1 MIWRNPF
8 LAKNSEQQFRVEDF
22 LALFDC
28 SVLQMIEERNLSKV
42 SYISSTP
49 GAGKTSL
56 FRAFSPQVLNEI
68 TNDQSND
75 DYKDINEHMEEL
87 GAIRDGIPVLL
98 SANLSCARNYSIIDE
113 MFQNGRRKQV
123 FFALLNY
130 RITISLIRAMG
141 VLWNL
146 EKEEYKRVTFVEVPQ
161 EMLSEC
167 GDGVNAYELYEWACA
182 GERGLCRY
190 LDSDRNDDLPISF
203 AHTTLLTLKLFE
215 PENIL
220 LDGEECFDY
229 TLMIFDDFHK
239 LSDNQRDYMSEALYT
254 LKTNTGVWLGQRL
267 EGVKPSQVISMDG
280 SLNRDYNPNVVI
292 DNYWPNR
299 QRPFHGMLQ
308 NIANRRIQ
316 GIQGNGYTKFP
327 DYLSENL
334 AGNKYRKVL
343 KNHCQSIGEWVADDS
358 ERMAKYARIIEMIE
372 NSENSDLMEK
382 AVQYECIAIKERR
395 GNAGQLSLPLGISE
409 NVEDFKAFVNKNRA
423 AARFYISIKHNI
435 PFYFGMDNLLMLS
448 SYNVEQ
454 FLNFAGRY
462 YDVHRVISLQKSSGK
477 KNRLTAEEQEE
488 ILIKEAE
495 RRWEDMDLRYAG
507 IELIKGFLNNVAAF
521 CVGSRDVGKAC
532 YEGGAYTGFSVN
544 DESLKI
550 ISDKPQYGRLLEVL
564 GACLSSKYL
573 EMRKNSG
580 ESVFYLNRWLCVY
593 YRLPLRYGGY
603 KRITERYLLDICV
616 EDKKKWDGEQ
626 ISMEL

>member
-1 MIWRNPF
+1 MIWKNPF

-68 TNDQSND
+68 TSGQQD
-75 DYKDINEHMEEL
+75 DEYQDIRKHMRRL
-87 GAIRDGIPVLL
+87 GAIYDDAPVLL

-123 FFALLNY
+123 FFALINY
-130 RITISLIRAMG
+130 RVTISLIRAMG

-146 EKEEYKRVTFVEVPQ
+146 DKEGYKRVTFVEVPQ

-167 GDGVNAYELYEWACA
+167 GESVNAYELYEWACT
-182 GERGLCRY
+182 GERELCRY
-190 LDSDRNDDLPISF
+190 LDSDRSEELPLSF
-203 AHTTLLTLKLFE
+203 VHTTLLTLKLFE

-220 LDGEECFDY
+220 LDGDDCCEY

-239 LSDNQRDYMSEALYT
+239 LSDNQKNYISEALYT

-292 DNYWPNR
+292 DNYWPNKPG
-299 QRPFHGMLQ
+299 QFHNMLQ
-308 NIANRRIQ
+308 NIAYRRIQ
-316 GIQGNGYTKFP
+316 GSGYVKFS
-327 DYLSENL
+327 DCLSGDW
-334 AGNKYRKVL
+334 AGSKYRKIL
-343 KNHCQSIGEWVADDS
+343 KSHSQSIREWVVSDS
-358 ERMAKYARIIEMIE
+358 ERKARYAKIVEMIE
-372 NSENSDLMEK
+372 SSETKDLMEK
-382 AVQYECIAIKERR
+382 AIQYECIAIKERR
-395 GNAGQLSLPLGISE
+395 DNSYQLSLPLGISE
-409 NVEDFKAFVNKNRA
+409 NVKDFKEFVSKNKTS
-423 AARFYISIKHNI
+423 ARFYISIKHNI
-435 PFYFGMDNLLMLS
+435 PFYYGMDNLLTLS

-462 YDVHRVISLQKSSGK
+462 FDVNRIKSLERSGGK
-477 KNRLTAEEQEE
+477 MSKLTIEEQEE
-488 ILIKEAE
+488 ILEREAR
-495 RRWEDMDLRYAG
+495 RRWEDMELRYAN
-507 IELIKGFLNNVAAF
+507 IDLIKGFLNNVAAF
-521 CVGSRDVGKAC
+521 CIGSRDAGKAS
-532 YEGGAYTGFSVN
+532 YEGGAYTGFALN
-544 DESLKI
+544 NEYLKN
-550 ISDKPQYGRLLEVL
+550 ISEKACYERLLKVM

-573 EMRKNSG
+573 EMRKSSG
-580 ESVFYLNRWLCVY
+580 ESIFYLNRWLCVY
-593 YRLPLRYGGY
+593 YKLPLSYGGF
-603 KRITERYLLDICV
+603 KRVTERYLLDICT
-616 EDKKKWDGEQ
+616 EDERILDSEQ
-626 ISMEL
+626 IRMEL

>member
-1 MIWRNPF
+1 MIWKNPF

-28 SVLQMIEERNLSKV
+28 SVLQMIDERNLSKV

-68 TNDQSND
+68 TSGQSDD
-75 DYKDINEHMEEL
+75 DYKDLRRHMLRL
-87 GAIRDGIPVLL
+87 GAIYGDTPVLL

-123 FFALLNY
+123 FFALINY
-130 RITISLIRAMG
+130 RATISLIRAMG

-146 EKEEYKRVTFVEVPQ
+146 DKEGYKRVTFAEVPQ

-167 GDGVNAYELYEWACA
+167 SENVNAYELYEWACK
-182 GERGLCRY
+182 GERELCRY
-190 LDSDRNDDLPISF
+190 LDSDRSGELSISF
-203 AHTTLLTLKLFE
+203 VHTTLLTLKLFE

-220 LDGEECFDY
+220 LDGIDCCEY

-239 LSDNQRDYMSEALYT
+239 LSDNQKNYMSEALYT
-254 LKTNTGVWLGQRL
+254 LKANTGVWFGQRL

-292 DNYWPNR
+292 DNYWPGKQEQFYN
-299 QRPFHGMLQ
+299 MLR

-316 GIQGNGYTKFP
+316 GSGYTRFS
-327 DYLSENL
+327 DCLSGDL
-334 AGNKYRKVL
+334 AVSKYRKVL
-343 KNHCQSIGEWVADDS
+343 KSHIQSIREWVVGDC
-358 ERMAKYARIIEMIE
+358 ERSAKYTQIIERIE
-372 NSENSDLMEK
+372 NSEARDLMEK
-382 AVQYECIAIKERR
+382 AVQYECIVIKERR
-395 GNAGQLSLPLGISE
+395 NNSEQLSLPLGIPE
-409 NVEDFKAFVNKNRA
+409 NVENFIEFVNKNKT
-423 AARFYISIKHNI
+423 AARFYVSMKNNI
-435 PFYFGMDNLLMLS
+435 PFYFGMDNLTVLS

-462 YDVHRVISLQKSSGK
+462 YDVYRVKSLQKNSGK
-477 KNRLTAEEQEE
+477 TNRLTAEEQDE
-488 ILIKEAE
+488 ILTKEAV
-495 RRWEDMDLRYAG
+495 RRWEDMDLRYAR
-507 IELIKGFLNNVAAF
+507 INLIKGFLNNVAAF
-521 CVGSRDVGKAC
+521 CVNSRDAGRAC
-532 YEGGAYTGFSVN
+532 YAGGAYTGFAVK
-544 DESLKI
+544 DESLKA
-550 ISDKPQYGRLLEVL
+550 ISEKPYYGRLLEVL

-593 YRLPLRYGGY
+593 YRLPLLYGGF
-603 KRITERYLLDICV
+603 KRVTEKYLLDICV
-616 EDKKKWDGEQ
+616 ENDRALDNEQ
-626 ISMEL
+626 ISMEF

>member
-1 MIWRNPF
+1 MIWKNPF
-8 LAKNSEQQFRVEDF
+8 LAKNSEQQFRVDDF

-28 SVLQMIEERNLSKV
+28 SVLQMIEECNLSKV

-68 TNDQSND
+68 TSGQPD
-75 DYKDINEHMEEL
+75 DVHQDIRKHMRRL
-87 GAIRDGIPVLL
+87 GAIYDGAPVLL

-130 RITISLIRAMG
+130 RVTISLIRAMS

-146 EKEEYKRVTFVEVPQ
+146 DKEGYRRVTFVEVPQ

-167 GDGVNAYELYEWACA
+167 SESVNAYELYEWACA
-182 GERGLCRY
+182 GERELCRY
-190 LDSDRNDDLPISF
+190 LDSDRSEDLPISF
-203 AHTTLLTLKLFE
+203 VHTTMLTLKLFE

-220 LDGEECFDY
+220 LDGNDCCEY

-239 LSDNQRDYMSEALYT
+239 LSDNQKNYMSEALYT

-292 DNYWPNR
+292 DNYWPNKQR
-299 QRPFHGMLQ
+299 QFHNMLQ
-308 NIANRRIQ
+308 NIACRR
-316 GIQGNGYTKFP
+316 IQGNGYTKFS
-327 DYLSENL
+327 DCLSGDL
-334 AGNKYRKVL
+334 SGNKYRKVL
-343 KNHCQSIGEWVADDS
+343 KNHIRSIREWIASDS
-358 ERMAKYARIIEMIE
+358 ERNAKYARIIEMIE
-372 NSENSDLMEK
+372 SSETKDLMEK
-382 AVQYECIAIKERR
+382 AVQYECIAIKEKR
-395 GNAGQLSLPLGISE
+395 NDSDQLSLPLGISE
-409 NVEDFKAFVNKNRA
+409 NVEDFKVFVNKHKA
-423 AARFYISIKHNI
+423 VARFYVSVRRNI
-435 PFYFGMDNLLMLS
+435 PFYYGMENLLMLS

-462 YDVHRVISLQKSSGK
+462 YDVYRIKSQQKNSGK
-477 KNRLTAEEQEE
+477 MSRLTTEEQEE
-488 ILIKEAE
+488 ILEREAR
-495 RRWEDMDLRYAG
+495 RRWEDMDLRYAN
-507 IELIKGFLNNVAAF
+507 IDLIKGFLNNVAAF
-521 CVGSRDVGKAC
+521 CAASRDAGRAS
-532 YEGGAYTGFSVN
+532 YDGGAYTGFAVN
-544 DESLKI
+544 NESLKI
-550 ISDKPQYGRLLEVL
+550 ISEKPYYRRLLEVL

-593 YRLPLRYGGY
+593 YKLPLLYGGY
-603 KRITERYLLDICV
+603 KRVTERYLLDICA
-616 EDKKKWDGEQ
+616 EDERILDSEQ

>member
-1 MIWRNPF
+1 MIWKNPF
-8 LAKNSEQQFRVEDF
+8 LAKNSEQQFRVGEF

-56 FRAFSPQVLNEI
+56 FRAFSPQVLSKI
-68 TNDQSND
+68 TNRQSD
-75 DYKDINEHMEEL
+75 DNYKDIRKKMEEL
-87 GAIRDGIPVLL
+87 RAIDHDTPVLL

-123 FFALLNY
+123 FFALINY
-130 RITISLIRAMG
+130 RVTISLIRAMG
-141 VLWNL
+141 ILWNL
-146 EKEEYKRVTFVEVPQ
+146 DKEGYKRVTFMEVPQ

-167 GDGVNAYELYEWACA
+167 GEGANAYDLYEWACS
-182 GERGLCRY
+182 GERELCRY
-190 LDSDRNDDLPISF
+190 LDSDRSEDLPISF
-203 AHTTLLTLKLFE
+203 VHTTLLTLKLFE

-220 LDGEECFDY
+220 LDGTERCEY

-239 LSDNQRDYMSEALYT
+239 LSDNQKKYMSEALYT

-292 DNYWPNR
+292 DNYWPNKPG
-299 QRPFHGMLQ
+299 PFHNMLQ
-308 NIANRRIQ
+308 NIADRRIQ
-316 GIQGNGYTKFP
+316 ANGYAKFS
-327 DYLSENL
+327 DCLSGDL
-334 AGNKYRKVL
+334 SGNKYRKVL
-343 KNHCQSIGEWVADDS
+343 KEYIQSIRERVFGDS
-358 ERMAKYARIIEMIE
+358 EQKANYGQIIEMIE
-372 NSENSDLMEK
+372 GSETGDLMEK

-395 GNAGQLSLPLGISE
+395 RNSGQLSLALGISE
-409 NVEDFKAFVNKNRA
+409 NVDDFMEFVNENKA
-423 AARFYISIKHNI
+423 AAKFYISMKCNI
-435 PFYFGMDNLLMLS
+435 PFYYGIDNLLTLS

-462 YDVHRVISLQKSSGK
+462 YDVYRIKSLQKKGGK
-477 KNRLTAEEQEE
+477 MSRLTAEEQEQ
-488 ILIKEAE
+488 ILEREAR
-495 RRWEDMDLRYAG
+495 RRWEDMDFRYVD
-507 IELIKGFLNNVAAF
+507 IDLIKGFLNNVAAF
-521 CVGSRDVGKAC
+521 CADSRDAGRAS
-532 YEGGAYTGFSVN
+532 YGGGAYTGFSLK

-550 ISDKPQYGRLLEVL
+550 ISEKPYYGRLLEVL

-593 YRLPLRYGGY
+593 YKLPLLYGGH
-603 KRITERYLLDICV
+603 KRVTENYLLGICT
-616 EDKKKWDGEQ
+616 ENERNLDSGQ
-626 ISMEL
+626 IRMEL

>member
-1 MIWRNPF
+1 MIWKNPF

-68 TNDQSND
+68 TSGQQD
-75 DYKDINEHMEEL
+75 DEYQDIRKHMRRL
-87 GAIRDGIPVLL
+87 GAIYDDAPVLL

-123 FFALLNY
+123 FFALINY
-130 RITISLIRAMG
+130 RVTISLIRAMG

-146 EKEEYKRVTFVEVPQ
+146 DKEGYKRVTFVEVPQ

-167 GDGVNAYELYEWACA
+167 SESVNAYELYEWACA
-182 GERGLCRY
+182 GERELCRY
-190 LDSDRNDDLPISF
+190 LDSDRSEDLPISF
-203 AHTTLLTLKLFE
+203 VHTTLLTLKLFE

-220 LDGEECFDY
+220 LDETDCCEY

-239 LSDNQRDYMSEALYT
+239 LSDNQKKYMSEALYT

-292 DNYWPNR
+292 DNYWPNK
-299 QRPFHGMLQ
+299 QGQFHNMLQ

-316 GIQGNGYTKFP
+316 GSGYTKFS
-327 DYLSENL
+327 DCLSRDL
-334 AGNKYRKVL
+334 SGNKYRKVL
-343 KNHCQSIGEWVADDS
+343 KNHIQSIREWIASDS
-358 ERMAKYARIIEMIE
+358 ERKAKYARIIEMIE
-372 NSENSDLMEK
+372 NSETRELMEK

-395 GNAGQLSLPLGISE
+395 NNSDQLSLPLGISE
-409 NVEDFKAFVNKNRA
+409 NVEDFKAFVNKYKM
-423 AARFYISIKHNI
+423 AARFYVSIKHNI
-435 PFYFGMDNLLMLS
+435 PFYYGMENLLMLS

-462 YDVHRVISLQKSSGK
+462 YDVYRIKSFQRNSGK
-477 KNRLTAEEQEE
+477 MSRLTTEEQEE
-488 ILIKEAE
+488 ILEREAR
-495 RRWEDMDLRYAG
+495 RRWEDMDLRYAN
-507 IELIKGFLNNVAAF
+507 IDLIKGFLNNVAAF
-521 CVGSRDVGKAC
+521 CVDSRDAGRAS
-532 YEGGAYTGFSVN
+532 YDGGAYTGFSVN
-544 DESLKI
+544 NESLKI
-550 ISDKPQYGRLLEVL
+550 ISEKPYYGRLLEVL

-593 YRLPLRYGGY
+593 YKLPLLYGGY
-603 KRITERYLLDICV
+603 KRVTERYLLGICA
-616 EDKKKWDGEQ
+616 EDERIMDSEQ